1 MHRNS
6 THRKLISISI
16 ITPLTSW
23 RLNRTR
29 IASQSALSH
38 RTFCSTLDGHIY
50 ADIGELTDGVDALV
64 GDVDRHGKKEK
75 ESVKG
80 VSLLTDIRVTDI
92 DHELDGRGA
101 VLHNDPGAGGRG
113 GDKANFVL
121 VRWSDLPVPLAATLP
136 VRGHVRAGNSALPQ
150 LSPHS
155 RSRSYESV

>member
-38 RTFCSTLDGHIY
+38 RTFCATLDGHIC
-50 ADIGELTDGVDALV
+50 GELTDGVDALV

-101 VLHNDPGAGGRG
+101 VLHNDPCAGGG
-113 GDKANFVL
+113 G
-121 VRWSDLPVPLAATLP
+121 
-136 VRGHVRAGNSALPQ
+136 
-150 LSPHS
+150 
-155 RSRSYESV
+155 